1 MAHGEGAAILPDE
14 QRKRNEDWLNDYG
27 FHYNKT
33 IFGWIKHPNNYS
45 SLIVTMRD
53 DGSVTA
59 IYVTEGKKIVAENEK
74 SPSEAIFKIQ
84 QYVGVQLL

>member
-1 MAHGEGAAILPDE
+1 
-14 QRKRNEDWLNDYG
+14 
-27 FHYNKT
+27 
-33 IFGWIKHPNNYS
+33 
-45 SLIVTMRD
+45 MRD